1 MPDDSLRWPRTHQ
14 RASASRRGL
23 SPDHNLGACRT
34 RAAQG
39 LPLTLTPQNRAR
51 RALRHVPNYNDSGLA
66 FNRARLEAGAN
77 VGAIH
82 AHQSEAARAPSTRAR
97 AAPHRAAPRRTT
109 PRRAAPRRTAA
120 VPAARALYRRPPTSR
135 RRVARARPLRH
146 WPQRRRVGLPAWH
159 LESARHRSE
168 AWAAALRHFRG
179 RHHDRASV
187 GNHAR
192 CAAHIPRTSTCR
204 SHRCAVPAPTPMP
217 APPVPQCRSTL
228 TGGCYMRISTRPRWA
243 ARGQTASRGRATGRA
258 RPRGLATRWSL
269 PGGPYGRASGARLS
283 RCAAAAYSRAAS
295 TRAAAGRRSDRTRPA
310 PATTRRSGMP
320 RTRRCRSAVL
330 CNPCIQR
337 RPAQL

>member
-23 SPDHNLGACRT
+23 SPDHNLGACRA
-34 RAAQG
+34 RAAQE

-146 WPQRRRVGLPAWH
+146 RPQRRRVGLPAWH

-192 CAAHIPRTSTCR
+192 CAAHIPRESR
-204 SHRCAVPAPTPMP
+204 RAAPTD
-217 APPVPQCRSTL
+217 APSPHRHQCP
-228 TGGCYMRISTRPRWA
+228 PR
-243 ARGQTASRGRATGRA
+243 
-258 RPRGLATRWSL
+258 L
-269 PGGPYGRASGARLS
+269 
-283 RCAAAAYSRAAS
+283 
-295 TRAAAGRRSDRTRPA
+295 
-310 PATTRRSGMP
+310 
-320 RTRRCRSAVL
+320 CRSAAPRLLAAATCASRPDRGGLRVA
-330 CNPCIQR
+330 R
-337 RPAQL
+337 RRAVDERQEEPGLEDWLRDGAYLAGHMVVRAVHV